1 MPRRSDRRLYGW
13 EWDVWVAREELVTC
27 ITAVERSP
35 RAGIGNELFSGKTE
49 GF

>member
-1 MPRRSDRRLYGW
+1 MQSDRRLYGW

-27 ITAVERSP
+27 ITVVERLP
-35 RAGIGNELFSGKTE
+35 RAGIGNGLFSGKTE

>member
-13 EWDVWVAREELVTC
+13 EWDVWVAREEIVTC
-27 ITAVERSP
+27 ITVVERSP
-35 RAGIGNELFSGKTE
+35 CAGIGNELFSGKTE